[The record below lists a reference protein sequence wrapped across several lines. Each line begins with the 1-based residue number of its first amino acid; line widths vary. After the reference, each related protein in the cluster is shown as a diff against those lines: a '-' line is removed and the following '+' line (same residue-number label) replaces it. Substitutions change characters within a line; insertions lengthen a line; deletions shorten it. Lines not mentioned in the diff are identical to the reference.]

1 MVVRMFMRRILVVWW
16 FGMLVLS
23 AQVVNRLDEV
33 HRVYLA
39 FPLDKPSLA
48 KVKSSLERSLEQSG
62 VQVVP
67 SSTNA
72 DAVLSASGDVYVK
85 GYVSLNPRSGTG
97 PGHGE
102 PVMGGYLSVELKGKG
117 NETLWSYLATPK
129 FGSTQ
134 IERELSKQVTKE
146 LLTAIRAKGTKQ
158 P

>member
-1 MVVRMFMRRILVVWW
+1 MVVRMLMRRVLAVMW
-16 FGMLVLS
+16 FGMLALP

-39 FPLDKPSLA
+39 FPPGKPSLA
-48 KVKSSLERSLEQSG
+48 KVKSDLERSLEQSG

-67 SSTNA
+67 SSADA

-97 PGHGE
+97 PHRGE

-117 NETLWSYLATPK
+117 NETLWSYLATPR

-134 IERELSKQVTKE
+134 IERALSKQVTKE
-146 LLTAIRAKGTKQ
+146 LIIAMRTKGSGQ

>member
-1 MVVRMFMRRILVVWW
+1 MWW
-16 FGMLVLS
+16 FGMLALP

-39 FPLDKPSLA
+39 FPPGKPSLA
-48 KVKSSLERSLEQSG
+48 KVKSDLERSLRQSG

-67 SSTNA
+67 SSANA
-72 DAVLSASGDVYVK
+72 DAVLAATGDVYVK
-85 GYVSLNPRSGTG
+85 GHVSLNPRSGIA
-97 PGHGE
+97 PGRGE

-117 NETLWSYLATPK
+117 SETLWSYLATPK

-134 IERELSKQVTKE
+134 IERELSKRVAKE
-146 LLTAIRAKGTKQ
+146 LITAIRGKRSGQ